1 VGESPP
7 APGGVATPERAVLL
21 RAIAAILAI
30 SAVSLLFIASY
41 AGALHEPR
49 AHEVPL
55 AVTAQVPAQI
65 AQQLASS
72 QATRVRTVADRAA
85 ALREIDERKVYGAV
99 VATSRGV
106 DLVVAPA
113 AGPAVASALEQS
125 LVPQLERAGAKVRTV
140 EVHTLPAGDAR
151 GLVGFYTAVGW
162 VVAGYLG
169 AAFLGIIFGTR
180 PGRLHTVWRLGGIAV
195 LGLIAG
201 FGGAVLAAAIG
212 DFEAAFSIGL
222 IGALTIVSVGA
233 VTVALQSAF
242 GIVGTGVAILI
253 FVVLGNPA
261 SGGPFP
267 GVLLPGL
274 WRVVGELIPTGAA
287 TTAIRNL
294 AYFPDA
300 SIAGPLIVLLA
311 WLAAGAGVALG
322 LGQRRGPLTTEEA
335 QGTAAGVVPP

>member
-1 VGESPP
+1 M
-7 APGGVATPERAVLL
+7 PERAVLV
-21 RAIAAILAI
+21 RAAAAILAI
-30 SAVSLLFIASY
+30 SAVSLLFIGSY

-55 AVTAQVPAQI
+55 AVTAQVPAPI
-65 AQQLASS
+65 VQQLSS
-72 QATRVRTVADRAA
+72 SDATRVREVADKAA

-99 VATSRGV
+99 VATRRGV

-113 AGPAVASALEQS
+113 AGPAVASALEQGI
-125 LVPQLERAGAKVRTV
+125 VPQLEQAGVKVRTV
-140 EVHTLPAGDAR
+140 IVHPLPAGDAR

-169 AAFLGIIFGTR
+169 ATFLGIIFGTQ
-180 PGRLHTVWRLGGIAV
+180 PGRRHTVWRLGGVAV
-195 LGLIAG
+195 LGLIVG
-201 FGGAVLAAAIG
+201 FGGAALAGAIG
-212 DFEAAFSIGL
+212 DFGAVGEIGL
-222 IGALTIVSVGA
+222 IGALTIASVGA
-233 VTVALQSAF
+233 VTVALQSAL

-267 GVLLPGL
+267 AVLLPGL

-300 SIAGPLIVLLA
+300 PIAGPLIVLLV
-311 WLAAGAGVALG
+311 WLAAGAAVALG
-322 LGQRRGPLTTEEA
+322 LGQRRGPLTDEEA
-335 QGTAAGVVPP
+335 RGMAAGVAAP